1 MRGAPRFVRKNAD
14 RGGAGFESA
23 LHARMVFVAI
33 YRSRVSRFIA
43 ALIIVLVVSPFSEPF
58 ATIDGTDFSGAG
70 AVDVVSGS
78 KLKTISLDLIVVPQ
92 VAVFLCDGSDTAAP
106 SVLASVTIHTR
117 RDQRAILRV

>member
-1 MRGAPRFVRKNAD
+1 
-14 RGGAGFESA
+14 
-23 LHARMVFVAI
+23 MVFVAI
-33 YRSRVSRFIA
+33 YRSRVGRFIA

-92 VAVFLCDGSDTAAP
+92 VAVFLRDGSDTAAP
-106 SVLASVTIHTR
+106 SVLVSVTIHTR

>member
-1 MRGAPRFVRKNAD
+1 
-14 RGGAGFESA
+14 
-23 LHARMVFVAI
+23 MVFVAI
-33 YRSRVSRFIA
+33 YRSRVSRFMA
-43 ALIIVLVVSPFSEPF
+43 ALIISLVVSPFSEPF

-92 VAVFLCDGSDTAAP
+92 VAVFLRDGSDTAAP
-106 SVLASVTIHTR
+106 SVLFSVTIHTR